1 MRLNPADLKEIGC
14 SPDSPDSLISQINA
28 DNLDSNDIRT
38 PQPVAQEV
46 QEANLSPDFLIASFV
61 PDTPETPAAK
71 AARIVQEKEFLAN
84 LAQEKPESFVAFN
97 EYMVNMKPG
106 VRDFILNIP
115 INRRIGVM
123 RNRLE
128 YDAPAALD
136 AFNAFVAFKR
146 QMEAQEVADAQVGQV
161 AQEKSCCTIF

>member
-1 MRLNPADLKEIGC
+1 M
-14 SPDSPDSLISQINA
+14 
-28 DNLDSNDIRT
+28 
-38 PQPVAQEV
+38 
-46 QEANLSPDFLIASFV
+46 
-61 PDTPETPAAK
+61 
-71 AARIVQEKEFLAN
+71 AN

-161 AQEKSCCTIF
+161 AQEKSCCTMF